1 MQQIH
6 RHPSSAEYKSTLCRN
21 IRGIKL
27 PLHKMEKG
35 TEVNL
40 KNQNMQ
46 KEATEIEVRARLRGP
61 YLQLRTL

>member
-1 MQQIH
+1 
-6 RHPSSAEYKSTLCRN
+6 
-21 IRGIKL
+21 
-27 PLHKMEKG
+27 MEKG